1 MISIKSIAVTVAGF
15 SEIREISET
24 ENLEVAISIFWQE
37 IRDAVASLKNQ
48 NSPFFGNL
56 GDLDELWV
64 AFVDFGEIR
73 RVKAIRLYL
82 SRAQKVEFSSIDEFV
97 AKEIFF

>member
-24 ENLEVAISIFWQE
+24 ENLEVAVSIFLRE
-37 IRDAVASLKNQ
+37 IREAFAALKNQ
-48 NSPFFGNL
+48 NSPFFGKL
-56 GDLDELWV
+56 GNLDELWV

-82 SRAQKVEFSSIDEFV
+82 SKAQKVDFSSIDEYV